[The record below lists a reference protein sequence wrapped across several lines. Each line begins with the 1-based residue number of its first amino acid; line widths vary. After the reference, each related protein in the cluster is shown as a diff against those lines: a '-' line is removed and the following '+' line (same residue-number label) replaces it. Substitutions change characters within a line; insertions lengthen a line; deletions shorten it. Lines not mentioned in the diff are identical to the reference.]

1 MQSVFATDGPAPII
15 IWNGIPTVCD
25 YKYDLSEAFRVIP
38 AALLTLATSN
48 KGERLEV
55 YLTSQSYFAKWWW
68 TWNGN
73 QMLVD
78 SHWEIVPLIQVDSLN
93 ERRSFTIDKRR
104 FLLEWLPIASIV
116 LDSLQRAGYQAS
128 TTKGL
133 DTLERIVVLLRALKT
148 DTESAGARP
157 ERA

>member
-1 MQSVFATDGPAPII
+1 
-15 IWNGIPTVCD
+15 
-25 YKYDLSEAFRVIP
+25 
-38 AALLTLATSN
+38 
-48 KGERLEV
+48 
-55 YLTSQSYFAKWWW
+55 
-68 TWNGN
+68 
-73 QMLVD
+73 MLVD